1 MVRSSKPR
9 RPVRPFRLVLTRGGG
24 AELVDVDDDG
34 EEVVWS
40 SEEDEEFRE
49 EFKDFLTQEDVFDIL
64 DYLECIGEL
73 TRHEADECDVQEDYY
88 ELSQFPGMFR

>member
-24 AELVDVDDDG
+24 AELLDVDDG

-40 SEEDEEFRE
+40 SEEDEDFRE
-49 EFKDFLTQEDVFDIL
+49 EFDGFLTQADVFDIL
-64 DYLECIGEL
+64 DYLEATGEL
-73 TRHEADECDVQEDYY
+73 TRHEADQCDVQEDSYDPSD
-88 ELSQFPGMFR
+88 LVGMFR